1 MDTFEKMTQGLP
13 PAAVKA
19 IIIVLGVLAL
29 YLALKIAHFVL
40 KILFT
45 LIGLA
50 LLGIAVWWVF
60 FEIK

>member
-1 MDTFEKMTQGLP
+1 MDTIQKMTQGLP

-29 YLALKIAHFVL
+29 YLAVKIAHFVL

-45 LIGLA
+45 LVGLA
-50 LLGIAVWWVF
+50 LLGVAVWWVLS
-60 FEIK
+60 K